1 MDVMTK
7 RYCYWNVASRIIE
20 KLCTAKKTHPICN
33 LRIHSKSNFV
43 SAYVAICHYAK
54 MAFSNLHKLSKK
66 WSKNNIYQNT
76 LESLLVY
83 IFETNRFDFTIA
95 SIAQH
100 LRQAAPSRDN
110 IWLNDNKPS
119 TSEEIWRKFHR
130 SLENYYFKGQL
141 LRHPFQFFHENNT

>member
-1 MDVMTK
+1 M
-7 RYCYWNVASRIIE
+7 
-20 KLCTAKKTHPICN
+20 
-33 LRIHSKSNFV
+33 

-54 MAFSNLHKLSKK
+54 MAFSNLYELSKK

-100 LRQAAPSRDN
+100 LRQVAPSRDN
-110 IWLNDNKPS
+110 I
-119 TSEEIWRKFHR
+119 
-130 SLENYYFKGQL
+130 
-141 LRHPFQFFHENNT
+141 